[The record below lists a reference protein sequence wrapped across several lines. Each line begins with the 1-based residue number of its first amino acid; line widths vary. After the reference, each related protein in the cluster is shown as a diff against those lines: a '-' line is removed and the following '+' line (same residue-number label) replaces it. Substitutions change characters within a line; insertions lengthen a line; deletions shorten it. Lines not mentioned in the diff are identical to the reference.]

1 MSPPKQH
8 RCRYPGC
15 RNVAEARSLLC
26 LDCQLAGRPEPL
38 GRPPREPRL
47 AAAPAADDP
56 LPTVRARRRFAE
68 TLQAYSLFPLLRRE
82 P

>member
-1 MSPPKQH
+1 
-8 RCRYPGC
+8 
-15 RNVAEARSLLC
+15 VAEARSLLC

-68 TLQAYSLFPLLRRE
+68 TLQAYSLHPLLGRK